1 MKTSESVTNIFSALV
16 KFRESVPTIPKNKTV
31 EVKTSTGGSYTF
43 NYADF
48 EQIVTTISPILKD
61 NKLSFIQI
69 NNDEGLNTI
78 IIHESWEW
86 IDCGAINIVPTWG
99 KNTAQE
105 IGSGL
110 TYASRYG
117 LRLAFGLV
125 AEDDDDGNTAVG
137 NSVSYVD
144 RVELERQLNQVT
156 EADDATK
163 QWIKPENITAFVK
176 LVADGKYECSS
187 PEIAL
192 KMAYRLY
199 KISREN
205 AEIIK
210 QKVWVIL
217 EQKKAL
223 KDKVTGTAQ

>member
-1 MKTSESVTNIFSALV
+1 M
-16 KFRESVPTIPKNKTV
+16 
-31 EVKTSTGGSYTF
+31 
-43 NYADF
+43 
-48 EQIVTTISPILKD
+48 
-61 NKLSFIQI
+61 
-69 NNDEGLNTI
+69 
-78 IIHESWEW
+78 
-86 IDCGAINIVPTWG
+86 
-99 KNTAQE
+99 
-105 IGSGL
+105 

-210 QKVWVIL
+210 QKV
-217 EQKKAL
+217 
-223 KDKVTGTAQ
+223 